1 MRKIIFFALFAVS
14 DIVAMAQTTPKS
26 GYVIT
31 NTGDPITGTIVL
43 RTNEKL

>member
-14 DIVAMAQTTPKS
+14 AIVAMAQTNPKS

-31 NTGDPITGTIVL
+31 NTGDTIRGTIDF
-43 RTNEKL
+43 RTNE